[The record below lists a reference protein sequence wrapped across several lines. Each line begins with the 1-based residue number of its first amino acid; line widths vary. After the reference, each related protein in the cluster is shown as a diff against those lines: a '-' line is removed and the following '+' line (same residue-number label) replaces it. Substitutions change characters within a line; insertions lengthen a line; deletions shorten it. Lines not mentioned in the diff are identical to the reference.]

1 MITIEEVSKRIRHE
15 LRGKLPPE
23 TVIDENTTMEDLS
36 LSSLQVADIVFELEE
51 DYGVEF
57 DAAKAADAKTLG
69 QLIAVANEA
78 LPSGATPS
86 GPTDSPAVAEAE
98 AAVGRST

>member
-15 LRGKLPPE
+15 LRGKLPPDA
-23 TVIDENTTMEDLS
+23 VIDANTTMEDLS

-57 DAAKAADAKTLG
+57 DAAKAADAKSLG
-69 QLIAVANEA
+69 DLIAVANEA
-78 LPSGATPS
+78 LAAKSP
-86 GPTDSPAVAEAE
+86 DSPAVAEAE
-98 AAVGRST
+98 AAMGRAI